1 MSSAQQVLPRHVG
14 SEREIRATSG
24 RARRPRWHVRL
35 QGSDTAWAIA
45 FVVPYAAV
53 FVAFVAYPVVFGL
66 WMGSAPTLYTLL
78 FSDPRYIDTLV
89 NTLLFVCIGV
99 NVKMF
104 LAFLLSGFFMQ
115 RGWWVRALLAVFL
128 LPWALPALSVFL
140 SIHYMLVSQ
149 WGLLDSLWSA
159 VTGADGPLFLVSR
172 GTAMAS
178 NILAYIWKWL
188 PFWTLI
194 FLGAR
199 MAIPRDIYEAAA
211 IDGATAIQQT
221 VHVTF
226 PLMANVYL
234 VATLWTLGDFPTVHF
249 VSSGAPARTT
259 DVLATYGFREAFSAG
274 HPELGAAAMMS
285 ALPLV
290 IPVIIFLIR
299 RLHRTGVQL

>member
-1 MSSAQQVLPRHVG
+1 MSNAQQVLPL
-14 SEREIRATSG
+14 ETPMRASQT
-24 RARRPRWHVRL
+24 RRPRWHLRL

-53 FVAFVAYPVVFGL
+53 FAAFVAYPVVFGL
-66 WMGSAPTLYTLL
+66 WMGRDPALYTLL
-78 FSDPRYIDTLV
+78 FSDPRYLDTLV

-104 LAFLLSGFFMQ
+104 LAFLISGFFMQ
-115 RGWWVRALLAVFL
+115 RRGWWGRTLLVMFL

-149 WGLLDSLWSA
+149 WGLLDTLWQA
-159 VTGADGPLFLVSR
+159 ITGSDGPLFLVSR
-172 GTAMAS
+172 STAMAA
-178 NILAYIWKWL
+178 NIVAYIWKWL

-194 FLGAR
+194 FLSAR
-199 MAIPRDIYEAAA
+199 MAIPKEVYEASA
-211 IDGATAIQQT
+211 IDGANRLQQT
-221 VHVTF
+221 VYVTF

-234 VATLWTLGDFPTVHF
+234 VATLLSTVWTLGDFPTAYF

-259 DVLATYGFREAFSAG
+259 YVLATYGIHQAFTFG
-274 HPELGAAAMMS
+274 HPELGAAAMIS

-290 IPVIIFLIR
+290 IPVIILLIR
-299 RLHRTGVQL
+299 RLHRSGVQL

>member
-1 MSSAQQVLPRHVG
+1 MSSAQQVLPLQTP
-14 SEREIRATSG
+14 TSAG
-24 RARRPRWHVRL
+24 RARRPRRHVRL

-66 WMGSAPTLYTLL
+66 WMGSAPALYALL

-115 RGWWVRALLAVFL
+115 RGWWVRALLVVFL

-172 GTAMAS
+172 GSAMAA

-199 MAIPRDIYEAAA
+199 MAIPKEIYEAAA

-234 VATLWTLGDFPTVHF
+234 VATLLSTLWTLGDFPTVYF

-290 IPVIIFLIR
+290 IPIIILLIR

>member
-1 MSSAQQVLPRHVG
+1 M
-14 SEREIRATSG
+14 
-24 RARRPRWHVRL
+24 
-35 QGSDTAWAIA
+35 
-45 FVVPYAAV
+45 
-53 FVAFVAYPVVFGL
+53 AFVAYPVVFGL
-66 WMGSAPTLYTLL
+66 WMGSRPTLYTLL

-104 LAFLLSGFFMQ
+104 LAFLVSGFFMQ
-115 RGWWVRALLAVFL
+115 RRWWVRALLVVFL

-149 WGLLDSLWSA
+149 WGLLDSLWSV
-159 VTGADGPLFLVSR
+159 VTGTDGPLFLVSR
-172 GTAMAS
+172 GTAMAA

-194 FLGAR
+194 FLSAR
-199 MAIPRDIYEAAA
+199 MAIPQEIYEAAA
-211 IDGATAIQQT
+211 IDGATGIQQT
-221 VHVTF
+221 VYVTF

-234 VATLWTLGDFPTVHF
+234 VATLLSTVWTLGDFSTVYF

-259 DVLATYGFREAFSAG
+259 DVLATYGFHQAFDFG

-290 IPVIIFLIR
+290 IPVVILLMR

>member
-1 MSSAQQVLPRHVG
+1 
-14 SEREIRATSG
+14 
-24 RARRPRWHVRL
+24 
-35 QGSDTAWAIA
+35 
-45 FVVPYAAV
+45 
-53 FVAFVAYPVVFGL
+53 
-66 WMGSAPTLYTLL
+66 
-78 FSDPRYIDTLV
+78 
-89 NTLLFVCIGV
+89 
-99 NVKMF
+99 MF
-104 LAFLLSGFFMQ
+104 LAFLVSGFFMQ
-115 RGWWVRALLAVFL
+115 RRWWVRSLLAVFL

-149 WGLLDSLWSA
+149 WGLLDSLWSV
-159 VTGADGPLFLVSR
+159 VTGADGPLFLASR
-172 GTAMAS
+172 GTAMAA
-178 NILAYIWKWL
+178 NIVAYIWKWL

-199 MAIPRDIYEAAA
+199 MAIPREIYEAAV

-234 VATLWTLGDFPTVHF
+234 VATLLSTLWTLGDFPTVHF

-259 DVLATYGFREAFSAG
+259 DVLATYGFHEAFSFG

-290 IPVIIFLIR
+290 IPVVILLIR